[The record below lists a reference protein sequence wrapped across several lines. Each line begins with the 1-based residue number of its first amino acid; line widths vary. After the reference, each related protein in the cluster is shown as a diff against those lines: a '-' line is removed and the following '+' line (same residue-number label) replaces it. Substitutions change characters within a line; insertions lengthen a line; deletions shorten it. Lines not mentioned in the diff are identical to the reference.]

1 MQLSFVGVHM
11 SRTLFASSL
20 IVCLL
25 MSIAQSRAQ
34 AQTPNDPLWQKAL
47 KLHRAAIVVDT
58 HADTPSLVLDAGLD
72 IGDPQAKSHLNLK
85 RLKASGVNAEF
96 FVSYVSK
103 SFVPDNRS
111 AFRAI
116 EMMDAIKHDIVARY
130 PNDFSFAT
138 SVADIRR
145 AKRQGKIAALIGIEG
160 GHAIEDSL
168 RLLRQFYDLG
178 ARYMTLTHTNTNNWA
193 DSSGDAPRHDGLNEL
208 GRQVVLEMNRLGMM
222 IDISHV
228 ADTTFFDVIETTKAP
243 VIASH
248 SSARA
253 LNPHPRNLTD
263 DMLRAIAQNGGVVM
277 VNFYPNFID
286 PAVLEA
292 ERNRDP
298 QVKAMIAEVETKYAK
313 DWAKQQEELA
323 KINAQ
328 YPIPQATLA
337 TLMKHFDHIIKVA
350 GLDHVGLGSDFD
362 GIDKVPVGM
371 EEVSKL
377 PHITYELLKL
387 GYSERD
393 VRKVL
398 GENLLR
404 VFGEVERVSR
414 NWPKEKQ
421 ATVSK

>member
-1 MQLSFVGVHM
+1 MSHRALAVLFTLSLCM
-11 SRTLFASSL
+11 SAVS
-20 IVCLL
+20 
-25 MSIAQSRAQ
+25 
-34 AQTPNDPLWQKAL
+34 AQTKPDPLWQKAL
-47 KLHRAAIVVDT
+47 KIHREAIVVDT
-58 HADTPSLVLDAGLD
+58 HADTPSLILDGGLD
-72 IGDPQAKSHLNLK
+72 IGDPQAKSHLNIQRMK
-85 RLKASGVNAEF
+85 EGGVSAEF
-96 FVSYVSK
+96 FVSYISK

-116 EMMDAIKHDIVARY
+116 EMIDAIKHDIVERY
-130 PNDFSFAT
+130 PNDFVFAT

-168 RLLRQFYDLG
+168 RLLRQFYALG
-178 ARYMTLTHTNTNNWA
+178 GRYMTLTHTNTNGWA
-193 DSSGDAPRHDGLNEL
+193 DSSGDAPKWDGLNDL

-222 IDISHV
+222 VDISHV
-228 ADTTFFDVIETTKAP
+228 ADTTFWDVIETSKAP

-253 LNPHPRNLTD
+253 LNNHPRNMTD
-263 DMLRAIAQNGGVVM
+263 DMLRAVAKNGGVIM

-286 PAVLEA
+286 QTLLDAS
-292 ERNRDP
+292 RNRDP
-298 QVKAMIAEVETKYAK
+298 QVKAMIAEIEAKYAK

-323 KINAQ
+323 KIEAAH
-328 YPIPQATLA
+328 PLPRATLA
-337 TLMKHFDHIIKVA
+337 TLMKHFDHVIKVA
-350 GLDHVGLGSDFD
+350 GIDHVGIGSDFD
-362 GIDKVPVGM
+362 GIDTVPQGM

-377 PHITYELLKL
+377 PYITYELLKL

-404 VFGEVERVSR
+404 VFGEVEQVSR
-414 NWPKEKQ
+414 NWAKVGQPAAGK
-421 ATVSK
+421 

>member
-1 MQLSFVGVHM
+1 M
-11 SRTLFASSL
+11 SRTIFVAGFACWLF
-20 IVCLL
+20 
-25 MSIAQSRAQ
+25 MSIASSGAQ
-34 AQTPNDPLWQKAL
+34 AQTSNDPLWQKAL
-47 KLHRAAIVVDT
+47 KIHRSAIVVDT

-72 IGDPQAKSHLNLK
+72 IGDPQAKSHLNVK
-85 RLKASGVNAEF
+85 RMKEGGLSAEF
-96 FVSYVSK
+96 FVSYISK

-116 EMMDAIKHDIVARY
+116 EMIDAIKHGIVERY
-130 PNDFSFAT
+130 PNDFVFAT
-138 SVADIRR
+138 SVADIRA

-168 RLLRQFYDLG
+168 HLLRQFYALG

-193 DSSGDAPRHDGLNEL
+193 DSSGDAPKHGGLNEL

-222 IDISHV
+222 VDISHV
-228 ADTTFFDVIETTKAP
+228 ADSTFFKVIETSKAP

-253 LNPHPRNLTD
+253 LNDHPRNMTD
-263 DMLRAIAQNGGVVM
+263 DMLRALAKNGGVVM
-277 VNFYPNFID
+277 VNFYPDFID
-286 PAVLEA
+286 PAVLAA

-350 GLDHVGLGSDFD
+350 GIDHVGIGSDFD

-377 PHITYELLKL
+377 PYITYELLKL

-404 VFGEVERVSR
+404 VFGEIEKVSR
-414 NWPKEKQ
+414 NWPKGNQPAVGK
-421 ATVSK
+421 